1 MRTFDLQ
8 VRDTQSSELVK
19 GVTSFV
25 GSDGSGSFGI
35 QAGHSRFLTAL
46 RFGLARFSQKEFRQS
61 DFRYSGDSNDASAW
75 RYLAMPGGI
84 LYFRDNLL
92 QINTRRYFIGEN
104 YDEMTRILEHTLA
117 MEEQQLTQ
125 IKQNLRQLEEG
136 VLKRL
141 WEMQHRRGTLM

>member
-1 MRTFDLQ
+1 MNTFSLQ
-8 VRDTQSSELVK
+8 VRDTQSNEIIER
-19 GVTSFV
+19 VTSFV
-25 GSDGSGSFGI
+25 ASDATGSFGI

-46 RFGLARFSQKEFRQS
+46 RFGLAKFRSSAGHQS
-61 DFRYSGDSNDASAW
+61 DDHIGW

-104 YDEMTRILEHTLA
+104 YDEMTKILEQTLLV
-117 MEEQQLTQ
+117 EEQQLTQ

-141 WEMQHRRGTLM
+141 WEIQQRRGKLM